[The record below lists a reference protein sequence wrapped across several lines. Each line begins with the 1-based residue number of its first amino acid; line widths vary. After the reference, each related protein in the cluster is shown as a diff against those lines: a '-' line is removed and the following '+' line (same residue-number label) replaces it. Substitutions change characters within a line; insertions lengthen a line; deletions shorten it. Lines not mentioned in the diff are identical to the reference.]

1 MELSLE
7 RKPITVNE
15 TILDINTEQAV
26 ESDMLLADYYPR
38 ISRILRCCVETSVDQ
53 VSGERLI
60 VDGVALCRVF
70 YKSEEGRPA
79 SVTVK
84 LPYTKAVELRRAP
97 QKPQIAVQSYPGYFS
112 CRAVNSGR
120 LEIRGAVRL
129 HFVEVEAHRRTWF
142 SGDRALHWAE
152 GSGMQCRCR
161 PLCCGQLLRCS
172 TRSLTARG
180 EERLSDGIPSDA
192 ALLRASSRVGD
203 TTFKAVGGKLVAK
216 ADAVTEL
223 VLIGPDGTLYR
234 EEMEIPVSEILDA
247 EGADENAICS
257 VSFTVDWTDAKLSSV
272 AADEQPMASVE
283 LSLTAWIWA
292 MVNETDSFMTD
303 CFSTCYETT
312 QETRPFQLL
321 RGVSRCTGTFP
332 LKRRSRCLRGRAR

>member
-1 MELSLE
+1 M
-7 RKPITVNE
+7 
-15 TILDINTEQAV
+15 
-26 ESDMLLADYYPR
+26 
-38 ISRILRCCVETSVDQ
+38 
-53 VSGERLI
+53 
-60 VDGVALCRVF
+60 
-70 YKSEEGRPA
+70 
-79 SVTVK
+79 
-84 LPYTKAVELRRAP
+84 
-97 QKPQIAVQSYPGYFS
+97 
-112 CRAVNSGR
+112 
-120 LEIRGAVRL
+120 
-129 HFVEVEAHRRTWF
+129 
-142 SGDRALHWAE
+142 
-152 GSGMQCRCR
+152 
-161 PLCCGQLLRCS
+161 
-172 TRSLTARG
+172 
-180 EERLSDGIPSDA
+180 
-192 ALLRASSRVGD
+192 GD

-292 MVNETDSFMTD
+292 MANETDSFMTD

-321 RGVSRCTGTFP
+321 RGVERCTGTFP
-332 LKRRSRCLRGRAR
+332 LRPRSRCPRGRAR